1 MERVLEKKE
10 LVIYSKA
17 KVACMIGIAFP
28 LMMWVFM
35 LGHIPIIYEK
45 LNLSETGWGFFLL
58 IFGSTQ
64 IFTGQ
69 ICSRLFT
76 PKFGTKLMMLLGI
89 LILSISFLIIIFVT
103 NYLIFL
109 IIASLFGIS
118 LGLIMPST
126 NSHLTL
132 IEEQTKEILQPIFW
146 AFMSLGAVIGAFLS
160 IYLLS
165 LNFAI
170 TSSFPIIFII
180 GLIVAYIV
188 FSLGLP
194 INKDYF
200 GKAEKFTLPD
210 KKVLIFGLI
219 LFLEFGTVGI
229 IMEWSPLWMTQ
240 DLNSPLYLGALILI
254 SFHLGEIPSRLF
266 GANLINYFGEVK
278 IGFHLVLI
286 GCFCLLLSLLT
297 MDYYLIALGAFLFG
311 FATGNTNPIVIRQA
325 IKSTSENIPTT
336 IANLMTLAFSGLMI
350 GPGLVGVSAKY
361 LGMTFNMYMLPIIW
375 ALCAFIFIKNFKK

>member
-188 FSLGLP
+188 FSFGLP

-240 DLNSPLYLGALILI
+240 DLN
-254 SFHLGEIPSRLF
+254 
-266 GANLINYFGEVK
+266 
-278 IGFHLVLI
+278 
-286 GCFCLLLSLLT
+286 
-297 MDYYLIALGAFLFG
+297 
-311 FATGNTNPIVIRQA
+311 
-325 IKSTSENIPTT
+325 
-336 IANLMTLAFSGLMI
+336 
-350 GPGLVGVSAKY
+350 
-361 LGMTFNMYMLPIIW
+361 
-375 ALCAFIFIKNFKK
+375 